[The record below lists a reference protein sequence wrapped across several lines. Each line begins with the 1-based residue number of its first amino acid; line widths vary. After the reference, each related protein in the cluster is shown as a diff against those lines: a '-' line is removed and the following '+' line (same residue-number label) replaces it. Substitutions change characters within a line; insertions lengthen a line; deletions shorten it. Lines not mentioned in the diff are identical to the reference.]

1 MVHPDTDKEGRHD
14 IDIPFEIWGKDNP
27 LPLTEM
33 QNFTKNTTLGL
44 FQKFPERDFLF
55 LGVEFCIYSVFCLS
69 CNYPVFVSDAHLLY
83 RPSSF
88 GRSGPLY

>member
-1 MVHPDTDKEGRHD
+1 MCGMVHLDTDMEGGHD
-14 IDIPFEIWGKDNP
+14 IDIPWEIWGKDNP

-55 LGVEFCIYSVFCLS
+55 LG
-69 CNYPVFVSDAHLLY
+69 FV
-83 RPSSF
+83 
-88 GRSGPLY
+88 GPPMVSANVWATV